1 MYINFNYH
9 GSTYKA
15 GLAKQQEGKIIVLL
29 NDNDLEKQFGSSL
42 PFYIENKSV
51 NFNILNRS
59 HSELYALN
67 SSISKAISE
76 QCKDLLLKS

>member
-1 MYINFNYH
+1 MNLHFNFH

-15 GLAKQQEGKIIVLL
+15 GLAKQGDNKLEVKIKDERLK
-29 NDNDLEKQFGSSL
+29 KQFGSSL

-59 HSELYALN
+59 HSDLYALN

-76 QCKDLLLKS
+76 QYNEIL

>member
-15 GLAKQQEGKIIVLL
+15 GLAKQPEGKIIVLL
-29 NDNDLEKQFGSSL
+29 NDNDLGKQFGSTL
-42 PFYIENKSV
+42 PFYVENKSV

-76 QCKDLLLKS
+76 QCKDLLA

>member
-15 GLAKQQEGKIIVLL
+15 GLAKQGDNKLEVKI
-29 NDNDLEKQFGSSL
+29 NDDKLEKQFGTSL

-51 NFNILNRS
+51 GFNTFNRS
-59 HSELYALN
+59 HSDLYALN
-67 SSISKAISE
+67 SSISKAIAE
-76 QCKDLLLKS
+76 QCTEIL

>member
-15 GLAKQQEGKIIVLL
+15 DLAKQPEGKIIVLL
-29 NDNDLEKQFGSSL
+29 NDNNLEKQFGSVL
-42 PFYIENKSV
+42 PFYVKNKSV
-51 NFNILNRS
+51 NFDTFNLA

-67 SSISKAISE
+67 SSISRAISE
-76 QCKDLLLKS
+76 QCKDLVEN

>member
-1 MYINFNYH
+1 MYINFNYQ

-15 GLAKQQEGKIIVLL
+15 GLAKQPEGKIIVLL
-29 NDNDLEKQFGSSL
+29 NDNELGKKFGSTL
-42 PFYIENKSV
+42 PFYVENKSV

-76 QCKDLLLKS
+76 QCKDLLA